1 MYDEELLNKY
11 SKRMLSWAKSLWPM
25 NRSLTGEGNLK
36 TLNFIKEKF
45 KNLNILSANSGK
57 KVFDWKVP
65 EEWKIKDAFIKGE
78 DGKKNL

>member
-57 KVFDWKVP
+57 KSIRL
-65 EEWKIKDAFIKGE
+65 ESS
-78 DGKKNL
+78 

>member
-36 TLNFIKEKF
+36 TLNFIKLTIF
-45 KNLNILSANSGK
+45 LLYQFLYLQIT
-57 KVFDWKVP
+57 
-65 EEWKIKDAFIKGE
+65 FIFT
-78 DGKKNL
+78 

>member
-25 NRSLTGEGNLK
+25 NRSLTGEGNLE

-45 KNLNILSANSGK
+45 KI
-57 KVFDWKVP
+57 
-65 EEWKIKDAFIKGE
+65 
-78 DGKKNL
+78 